1 MSKKLSIEKL
11 WSYVCNG
18 KIDKVKE
25 YYKQGWNKNT
35 RYDAFKI
42 HHSLIA
48 GAFRNKQHEI
58 VDYLLSE
65 GETITP
71 DEITEILHCLSLVND
86 YVPLLENLK
95 IKQLCIIR
103 RMTGIE
109 ILKHKNMIF
118 EGSGRKR
125 YALIDNTQTRNDCRV
140 TLQERINGWK
150 PCFDKY
156 YKIRFSAEE
165 VDYAT
170 IKMTEYEAEIVKR
183 VLEEANSQVEGYCGS
198 VEFLGEVDDL

>member
-1 MSKKLSIEKL
+1 MSKWTCEVVKDFNGL
-11 WSYVCNG
+11 YYCNMCIDG
-18 KIDKVKE
+18 KMVEGLPE
-25 YYKQGWNKNT
+25 Y
-35 RYDAFKI
+35 
-42 HHSLIA
+42 
-48 GAFRNKQHEI
+48 
-58 VDYLLSE
+58 VDYN
-65 GETITP
+65 T
-71 DEITEILHCLSLVND
+71 
-86 YVPLLENLK
+86 LK
-95 IKQLCIIR
+95 AAIR

-183 VLEEANSQVEGYCGS
+183 ILEEANNQVEGYCGS